1 MGKPVAPK
9 QAAPKQVALITG
21 ASSGIG
27 LELSRLFAADG
38 FDLVLVARSEGKL
51 RELAKEVAEKYQS
64 RSTIIVADLAKPSA
78 GAAVAGHLESEKI
91 AVDILVNNAGY
102 GTYGPF
108 ASNPMEPELQMIQV
122 NVLALTELTRR
133 LLPGMIQR
141 RRGRVLNVAST
152 AAFQPGPLMA
162 VYYATKAYV
171 LSFTEALAN
180 ELKGTGVTATA
191 LCPGPTQSGF
201 QAAAKM
207 EHSKLV
213 KGKRMPDS
221 ASVARAGYRAMMA
234 GRTVYIPGFGNRL
247 MASGARFA
255 PRKVLTSVVRYMQER
270 KVEGHA

>member
-1 MGKPVAPK
+1 MADSPK
-9 QAAPKQVALITG
+9 SSREVALITG

-27 LELSRLFAADG
+27 LELARLFAADKA
-38 FDLVLVARSEGKL
+38 DLVLVARSEGRL
-51 RELAKEVAEKYQS
+51 RELAQELKEKHQT
-64 RSTIIVADLAKPSA
+64 RCTIIAADLGKPSA
-78 GAAVAGHLESEKI
+78 GAAIAGHLESEKI
-91 AVDILVNNAGY
+91 AVDVLVNNAGY

-141 RRGRVLNVAST
+141 RHGRILNVAST

-191 LCPGPTQSGF
+191 LCPGPTASGF
-201 QAAAKM
+201 QAVAKM
-207 EHSKLV
+207 QGSRLV
-213 KGKRMPDS
+213 HGKRMPDS
-221 ASVARAGYRAMMA
+221 ASVARAGYRAMKA
-234 GRTVYIPGFGNRL
+234 GRTVYIPGFGNWV
-247 MASGARFA
+247 MAGSVRFA
-255 PRKVLTSVVRYMQER
+255 PRKMVTSMVRYMQGR
-270 KVEGHA
+270 KEGHA